1 MIETTEMTGLTLRLP
16 GLNGALRIWSA
27 ARALLALLGLAVV
40 LAAALP
46 APREALLRQL
56 AAWAEAWDEEV
67 SSVPAVTRRH
77 HPARRPAVPRCANS
91 AR

>member
-1 MIETTEMTGLTLRLP
+1 MIETTETTALTIRLP
-16 GLNGALRIWSA
+16 GLNGALRLWSA

-56 AAWAEAWDEEV
+56 AAWTEAWDEQAA
-67 SSVPAVTRRH
+67 SVP
-77 HPARRPAVPRCANS
+77 P
-91 AR
+91 